1 MPFVRVV
8 FVIED
13 SLPNGRVSAELTPT
27 LWSLIAE
34 GGWHPD
40 GGVSVLASSTY
51 PNHATFATGADVSGH
66 RIFTNDIWDGEWFV
80 CSSTVGPVGDTIFAA
95 AKRAGR
101 STAAITGD
109 TTMLGCMGAGV
120 ADVSWPS
127 SDAVRDAAK
136 DCLGYP
142 ANSAVLEALSTSG
155 ALDSDLLFVH
165 MNDPDST
172 LHRFGP
178 HADETT
184 DSIRRVD
191 DDLAAVVEMLRP
203 CWDETVVFVV
213 SDHEQEQVDPE
224 QTPLD
229 LADLISAAGQPG
241 QAHNEGSVGIVYG
254 SNGAHQLE
262 KLPGIAGA
270 VDLDVSADGTSIALA
285 WSSPGRVFGS
295 SPKTML
301 GQHGSPR
308 TRTQVATVSGG
319 HPVVPK
325 LARRFRCGFGSAD
338 GRPHATYY
346 AHVMAE
352 LLEIRLGL

>member
-1 MPFVRVV
+1 MRVV

-27 LWSLIAE
+27 LWSLIAK

-66 RIFTNDIWDGEWFV
+66 RIFTNDIWDGERFV
-80 CSSTVGPVGDTIFAA
+80 CSSSVGPVGDTIFAA

-109 TTMLGCMGAGV
+109 TTMIGCMGAGV

-127 SDAVRDAAK
+127 PEAVGDAAK

-142 ANSAVLEALSTSG
+142 ANAAVLEALSTSG
-155 ALDSDLLFVH
+155 AVDADLLFIH

-178 HADETT
+178 NADETT
-184 DSIRRVD
+184 DAIRRVD
-191 DDLAAVVEMLRP
+191 DDLGAVVEMLRP
-203 CWDETVVFVV
+203 RWDETVLFVV

-224 QTPLD
+224 QAPLD
-229 LADLISAAGQPG
+229 LADLVSAAGLRG

-254 SNGAHQLE
+254 SDGAHHIE
-262 KLPGIAGA
+262 KLQGVTGA
-270 VDLDVSADGTSIALA
+270 VDLDVDADGTSIVLA
-285 WSSPGRVFGS
+285 WSSPGRVFGT
-295 SPKTML
+295 SPKTMS

-308 TRTQVATVSGG
+308 TQTQVATVSGG
-319 HPVVPK
+319 HQVVPE
-325 LARRFRCGFGSAD
+325 LARRLGGGFGSAD
-338 GRPHATYY
+338 GRPHATHY